1 MASRH
6 LDPLVASPSI
16 RPVGVRT
23 LNRRARRTEMAVALA
38 VVVLPFLGAVVA
50 LSLVITRGIHS
61 WELAL
66 LVTMHFLGMVGI
78 SIGLH
83 RYFSHRSFQTSK
95 PVRLVL
101 MALGSMTAMGPVFYW
116 VANHRRHHSNT
127 DQPGDPHSPHSPHDA
142 SAEGLIERLGAIWH
156 AHLGWV
162 FDFQVAELGRFIPD
176 LLHDPILVRA
186 NRQYFT
192 WLLLG
197 LAIPAAIGGVV
208 TSTWNGVWLGLI
220 WGGLLRIFLGQQ
232 SVAFINSVCHIWG
245 SRPFRGLGGGESRNN
260 VVVAILTLG
269 EGWHNNHHA
278 FPYAA
283 VFGLKWWQFDPL
295 GWLLRALAWFGIVWD
310 LKRPTKSLIN
320 EALKK
325 GTAMPSDRYLPET
338 AELGGSHS

>member
-1 MASRH
+1 MSSRYV
-6 LDPLVASPSI
+6 DPLAAAKTVRVA
-16 RPVGVRT
+16 GVRN
-23 LNRRARRTEMAVALA
+23 LNRRARRTEMVVAAAVLL
-38 VVVLPFLGAVVA
+38 LPFLGAIAAAA
-50 LSLVITRGIHS
+50 LVLARGIHP

-66 LVTMHFLGMVGI
+66 LVGMHGLGMVGI

-95 PVRLVL
+95 PARLLL
-101 MALGSMTAMGPVFYW
+101 MVLGSMAAMGPVFYW

-127 DQPGDPHSPHSPHDA
+127 DQPGDPHSPHLPRDA
-142 SAEGLIERLGAIWH
+142 HGERLDERLGAIWH

-192 WLLLG
+192 WVLLG

-208 TSTWNGVWLGLI
+208 TWTWTGALLGLI
-220 WGGLLRIFLGQQ
+220 WGGLLRVFLGQQ

-260 VVVAILTLG
+260 AVVAILTLG

-283 VFGLKWWQFDPL
+283 NFGLEWWQFDPL
-295 GWLLRALAWFGIVWD
+295 GGLLRALAWIGIVWD
-310 LKRPTKSLIN
+310 LKRPAAGLIQ

-325 GTAMPSDRYLPET
+325 GTAMPSERYLPET
-338 AELGGSHS
+338 APT